1 MSAATA
7 DLLVEIGTEEL
18 PPHALRRMHDAL
30 RDALDAQ
37 LDEHH
42 LPHGACEAF
51 ATPRRLAVLVRDVPL
66 RQPDRDITRRGPALK
81 AAFDEHGNPTKP
93 AEGFARSCGVSV
105 DELQRLETDGGA
117 WLVWQHTE
125 AGKACA
131 ELLPGM
137 VEQALR
143 QLPVPKRMR
152 WGDNTFE
159 FVRPVH
165 WVVLMLGEDIVQA
178 TIMGQDCGNETRGH
192 RFHRN
197 TAILIDAPAN
207 YADTLE
213 HDGMVLADM
222 DRRRESIRAQ
232 VTDAGRACGGRAV
245 IDEDLLDEVT
255 ALVEWP
261 VAITGGFD
269 ARFLEVPAEAL
280 VSSMQDHQKFFPV
293 RAVDGS
299 LMPDFITV
307 ANIASKDP
315 SQVQAGNERVIR
327 PRLEDA
333 AFFWEQDRKQTLAS
347 RAPQLDRMTF
357 QHKLGTL
364 GDKQRRIALLAK
376 YLAETLGVDTR
387 VALRAAELCK
397 CDLLTNMVYEFPEL
411 QGIMGRYYALHDGE
425 EPAVASALDEQYQP
439 RFAGDELPASATGQV
454 LALAERIDTL
464 VGIFAIGLP
473 PTGDKDPFALRRAA
487 LGVLRIIIEQQLE
500 LDLYELLQT
509 AAGHYDVSLDAA
521 AGIDEV
527 FDFLMVRLRNWYT
540 EKERTGSGQEAGPG
554 DAGYDVHVFEAVLAR
569 RPTRPLDFD
578 QRMQAVRAFHAMP
591 EAENLAAANKRIR
604 NILRKSDTPI
614 PDTYSDD
621 LLQEP
626 AEQTLAAAINE
637 QANSIKPLIE
647 QRAYTDAL
655 RSLAGLQEPVDRFFD
670 DVMVMA
676 DDAALRDNRLALLQG
691 LANLFLQVADISRLQ

>member
-1 MSAATA
+1 VSTRA

-18 PPHALRRMHDAL
+18 PPKALRRMHAAF

-66 RQPDRDITRRGPALK
+66 RQPDRDVTRRGPALQ
-81 AAFDEHGNPTKP
+81 AAFDKDGKPTKP
-93 AEGFARSCGVSV
+93 AQGFARSCGVSV
-105 DELQRLETDGGA
+105 DELQRLETDKGA
-117 WLVWQHTE
+117 WLAWQSTE

-131 ELLPGM
+131 ALLPGM
-137 VEQALR
+137 VEQALKL
-143 QLPVPKRMR
+143 LPVPKRMR
-152 WGDNTFE
+152 WGDNAFE

-165 WVVLMLGEDIVQA
+165 WIVLMLGNDIVEA
-178 TIMGQDCGNETRGH
+178 SIMGQTCGNETRGH

-197 TAILIDAPAN
+197 EPIRIKSPAD

-213 HDGMVLADM
+213 HEGMVLADM
-222 DRRRESIRAQ
+222 DRRRETIRAQ

-269 ARFLEVPAEAL
+269 ARFLNVPAEAL

-293 RAVDGS
+293 RATDDS

-333 AFFWEQDRKQTLAS
+333 VFFWEQDRKQTLAS
-347 RAPQLDRMTF
+347 RVPQLDTMTF
-357 QHKLGTL
+357 QQQLGTL
-364 GDKQRRIALLAK
+364 GDKQRRIAVLAR
-376 YLAETLGVDTR
+376 YLAETLDLDKQP
-387 VALRAAELCK
+387 AIRAAELCK

-411 QGIMGRYYALHDGE
+411 QGIMGHYYALHDGE
-425 EPAVASALDEQYQP
+425 EPAVATALEEQYQP
-439 RFAGDELPASATGQV
+439 RFAGDELPASSTGQV

-464 VGIFAIGLP
+464 VGIFAIDQP

-487 LGVLRIIIEQQLE
+487 LGVLRILIEVQLE
-500 LDLYELLQT
+500 LDLRELLQT
-509 AAGHYDVSLDAA
+509 AAGQFDESIGATAA
-521 AGIDEV
+521 VDKV
-527 FDFLMVRLRNWYT
+527 FDFLMGRLRNWY
-540 EKERTGSGQEAGPG
+540 A

-569 RPTRPLDFD
+569 QPARPLDFD
-578 QRMQAVRAFHAMP
+578 QRMRAVRAFHAMP
-591 EAENLAAANKRIR
+591 EAEKLAAANKRIR
-604 NILRKSDTPI
+604 NILRKSESVI
-614 PDTYSDD
+614 PDTCSSA

-626 AEQTLAAAINE
+626 AEKSLAAAIDE
-637 QANSIKPLIE
+637 QAKHVLPLIE

-655 RSLAGLQEPVDRFFD
+655 RSLAGLQAPVDRFFD

-676 DDAALRDNRLALLQG
+676 DDPALRDNRLALLQG
-691 LANLFLQVADISRLQ
+691 LSNLFLQVADISRLQ